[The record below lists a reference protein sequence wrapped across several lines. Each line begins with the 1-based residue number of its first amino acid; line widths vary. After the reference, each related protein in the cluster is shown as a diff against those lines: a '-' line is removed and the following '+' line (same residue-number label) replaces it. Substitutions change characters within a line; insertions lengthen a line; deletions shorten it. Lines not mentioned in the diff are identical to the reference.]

1 MCMLIYVAARP
12 WRLTV
17 CRTVRQ
23 RLFVF
28 FIPPLLCSALLRS
41 SEDSWSTL
49 KAAESNSSNQSKRYQ
64 GMMFFFARGAQ
75 RSTDLFR
82 TRQSS
87 SDRTLNETDGTQKT
101 KVERRGA
108 TWSPC
113 RRAGPRPK
121 HKPNPGYETMQELK
135 KKNEI

>member
-1 MCMLIYVAARP
+1 MHVDI
-12 WRLTV
+12 
-17 CRTVRQ
+17 CRCTS
-23 RLFVF
+23 LEADSLSYCTSAPLCFLH
-28 FIPPLLCSALLRS
+28 PPLRRLSG
-41 SEDSWSTL
+41 DSWSAL
-49 KAAESNSSNQSKRYQ
+49 KAAESNSSNHSKRYQ
-64 GMMFFFARGAQ
+64 GMMCFLFFFPWGAQ

-113 RRAGPRPK
+113 RRSGPQPK
-121 HKPNPGYETMQELK
+121 HKPNPDYETMQELGK
-135 KKNEI
+135 KKRNEI